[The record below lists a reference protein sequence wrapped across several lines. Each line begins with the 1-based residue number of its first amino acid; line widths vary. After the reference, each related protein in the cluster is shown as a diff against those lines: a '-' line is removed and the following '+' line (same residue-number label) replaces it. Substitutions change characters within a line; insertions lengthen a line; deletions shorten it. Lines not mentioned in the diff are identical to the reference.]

1 MDCVLFPNPSTYEEE
16 SSDSRLLAREREDLI
31 GISAMRWLGKQ
42 KNVFAI
48 QENILPLG
56 EWDEQCRC
64 GGVRA
69 HVYAE

>member
-42 KNVFAI
+42 KKSI
-48 QENILPLG
+48 CDSREYPTT
-56 EWDEQCRC
+56 R
-64 GGVRA
+64 
-69 HVYAE
+69 

>member
-42 KNVFAI
+42 KKTYLRFKRI
-48 QENILPLG
+48 SY
-56 EWDEQCRC
+56 
-64 GGVRA
+64 
-69 HVYAE
+69 H